1 MNQWSNF
8 VSFEM
13 DHYWIIRLVAL
24 RWTSWSKPSWWSVEV
39 SGWMLGGEVRGG
51 GLICAIIELTKS
63 NHLRPPPTN
72 LWAARP
78 GIDGKSSLNRTPN
91 WKFGFFHEVGC
102 GVPVL
107 SLSFS
112 LSRLV
117 LSWFKYLSM
126 IVQSVLNRS
135 DSSGVIAGLER

>member
-1 MNQWSNF
+1 MNILVQAELMKCR
-8 VSFEM
+8 SF
-13 DHYWIIRLVAL
+13 RLDAG
-24 RWTSWSKPSWWSVEV
+24 RRSE
-39 SGWMLGGEVRGG
+39 GGG

-107 SLSFS
+107 SLSLS
-112 LSRLV
+112 LSL
-117 LSWFKYLSM
+117 
-126 IVQSVLNRS
+126 
-135 DSSGVIAGLER
+135 D